1 MDRLGTQ
8 IQVLMDHAQI
18 IGEALEIQ
26 RSAELILFDPSSFTE
41 INRDSLTG
49 ETESI
54 LNSIVAGK

>member
-18 IGEALEIQ
+18 IGEALGIQ

-41 INRDSLTG
+41 INRGSLTG